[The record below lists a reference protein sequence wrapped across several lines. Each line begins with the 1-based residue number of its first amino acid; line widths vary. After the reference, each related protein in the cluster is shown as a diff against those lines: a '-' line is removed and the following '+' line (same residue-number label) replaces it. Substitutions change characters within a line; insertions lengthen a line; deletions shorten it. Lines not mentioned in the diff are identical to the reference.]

1 MDEKAIIK
9 QAIKEIDIQITN
21 HIELTELKIIGNRVS
36 AINPKKICY
45 KTNKNTNPQISKNE
59 QFNHHFIHN
68 DGEKD
73 FIDISIDQNT
83 HFRHSQQNLLKCQ
96 RSRLVVR
103 ANTQRKPRHDS
114 KERTTL
120 STSIT

>member
-83 HFRHSQQNLLKCQ
+83 FPTLTTEFAKVNA
-96 RSRLVVR
+96 LVWSFGQTHKE
-103 ANTQRKPRHDS
+103 NHDM
-114 KERTTL
+114 TL
-120 STSIT
+120 RNEQL